1 MPACPPT
8 EKENKNSNQIKND
21 DVKSMVPAVYVL
33 NFVRQSEKQEEE
45 FMLNKGAEELI
56 ELSA

>member
-21 DVKSMVPAVYVL
+21 DVKSMVLAVYVFD
-33 NFVRQSEKQEEE
+33 FVRQSEKQEED

-56 ELSA
+56 ESSA

>member
-8 EKENKNSNQIKND
+8 GKENKNSNQIKND
-21 DVKSMVPAVYVL
+21 DVKSMVLAVYVFD
-33 NFVRQSEKQEEE
+33 FVRQSEKQEED